1 MAFRA
6 DYAIRS
12 ITGLK
17 NAKHERTKTM
27 KLFDLYQTVTIA
39 KGPFKGIQGKV
50 MRYHNGK
57 YNIRFGGKGKIVV
70 FCDFRP
76 HQIKR

>member
-1 MAFRA
+1 
-6 DYAIRS
+6 
-12 ITGLK
+12 
-17 NAKHERTKTM
+17 M

-39 KGPFKGIQGKV
+39 KGPFKGTQGKV
-50 MRYHNGK
+50 MGYHNGK
-57 YNIRFGGKGKIVV
+57 YNIRFGGKGKRVV

>member
-1 MAFRA
+1 M
-6 DYAIRS
+6 
-12 ITGLK
+12 GLK
-17 NAKHERTKTM
+17 IENEKRKTRKDDTM

-39 KGPFKGIQGKV
+39 KGPFKGTQGKV
-50 MRYHNGK
+50 MGYHNGK
-57 YNIRFGGKGKIVV
+57 YNIRFGGKGKAVV